1 MKVTPPRS
9 ADTQRAEHHLGCR
22 VQVVCFFEDTGDSGV
37 LFPLIIYIRE
47 PNFIGIILANIELN
61 AYFCN
66 RKEAFMGV
74 YENNIIPIKISH
86 LAAYI
91 SKVKRISLDD
101 ALVYIYVNPM
111 YERLYDEEAK
121 WWYLSTEALYEEF
134 ELRRNRQNRNV
145 PKEVFEFY
153 TYCLENYAIRK
164 QMSGMS
170 AWVIFKESSA
180 DEYVID
186 NYDLLHTQGLEYVLD
201 DIQRFINRRKR

>member
-1 MKVTPPRS
+1 M
-9 ADTQRAEHHLGCR
+9 
-22 VQVVCFFEDTGDSGV
+22 
-37 LFPLIIYIRE
+37 
-47 PNFIGIILANIELN
+47 
-61 AYFCN
+61 
-66 RKEAFMGV
+66 MGV

-86 LAAYI
+86 LAAYV

-134 ELRRNRQNRNV
+134 ELWRNRQNRAV

-153 TYCLENYAIRK
+153 TYCLENYAVRK
-164 QMSGMS
+164 QISGMR
-170 AWVIFKESSA
+170 AWVVFKESSA

>member
-1 MKVTPPRS
+1 M
-9 ADTQRAEHHLGCR
+9 
-22 VQVVCFFEDTGDSGV
+22 
-37 LFPLIIYIRE
+37 
-47 PNFIGIILANIELN
+47 GI
-61 AYFCN
+61 
-66 RKEAFMGV
+66 

-86 LAAYI
+86 LAAYV

-111 YERLYDEEAK
+111 YERLYDEKAK

-134 ELRRNRQNRNV
+134 ELRRNRQNREIS
-145 PKEVFEFY
+145 KEEFEFY
-153 TYCLENYAIRK
+153 TYCLENYAIRN
-164 QMSGMS
+164 QMSGMR

>member
-1 MKVTPPRS
+1 MS
-9 ADTQRAEHHLGCR
+9 
-22 VQVVCFFEDTGDSGV
+22 
-37 LFPLIIYIRE
+37 
-47 PNFIGIILANIELN
+47 
-61 AYFCN
+61 
-66 RKEAFMGV
+66 V

-86 LAAYI
+86 LAAYV

-134 ELRRNRQNRNV
+134 ERWRDRQNRDV

-153 TYCLENYAIRK
+153 TYCLENYVIRK
-164 QMSGMS
+164 QISGMR
-170 AWVIFKESSA
+170 AWVIFKESGA
-180 DEYVID
+180 DKYVID

-201 DIQRFINRRKR
+201 DIQRFMTRRKR

>member
-1 MKVTPPRS
+1 
-9 ADTQRAEHHLGCR
+9 
-22 VQVVCFFEDTGDSGV
+22 
-37 LFPLIIYIRE
+37 
-47 PNFIGIILANIELN
+47 
-61 AYFCN
+61 
-66 RKEAFMGV
+66 MGRC
-74 YENNIIPIKISH
+74 ENNIIPIKISR
-86 LAAYI
+86 LAEYV

-111 YERLYDEEAK
+111 YERLYNEEAK

-134 ELRRNRQNRNV
+134 ELSRGRQKREI

-164 QMSGMS
+164 QISGMR
-170 AWVIFKESSA
+170 AWVKFKESSA

-186 NYDLLHTQGLEYVLD
+186 NYDLLHTQGMEYVLD

>member
-1 MKVTPPRS
+1 MS
-9 ADTQRAEHHLGCR
+9 
-22 VQVVCFFEDTGDSGV
+22 
-37 LFPLIIYIRE
+37 
-47 PNFIGIILANIELN
+47 
-61 AYFCN
+61 
-66 RKEAFMGV
+66 V

-86 LAAYI
+86 LAAYV

-134 ELRRNRQNRNV
+134 ERWRDRQNREV

-164 QMSGMS
+164 QISGMR
-170 AWVIFKESSA
+170 AWVIFKESGA

-201 DIQRFINRRKR
+201 DVQRFINRRKR